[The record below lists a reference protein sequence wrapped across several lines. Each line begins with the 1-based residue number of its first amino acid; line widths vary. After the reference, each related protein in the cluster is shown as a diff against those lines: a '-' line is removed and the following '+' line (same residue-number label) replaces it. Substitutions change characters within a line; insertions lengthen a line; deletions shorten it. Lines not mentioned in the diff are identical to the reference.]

1 MSCWLCKGRMS
12 VREVCIA
19 DLLTRECRL
28 KIGDALLDIERGL
41 HPLQRQSELHQGDR
55 DRRLHADHH
64 GACIEDAG
72 HGGEIGDDATD
83 ERIHQL
89 QRRDVQQDA
98 FRTGLFDFPEQIVL
112 QRQCQLIIHFNL
124 DGDEQKLAHLQNRNS
139 VHRRYCS
146 TLLRCIVTP
155 VRLSASASA
164 SAKVALVVTP
174 SRSTPRWTMVCA
186 ICERIPQKKHTTPNK
201 QNADTNK
208 SRSRATNKTTDGT
221 PVISMMATSAPVS
234 TMRCCKASVTI
245 WVRALSNVPL
255 A

>member
-28 KIGDALLDIERGL
+28 LFGDALLDIERGL

-155 VRLSASASA
+155 VRLSASTSTTT
-164 SAKVALVVTP
+164 KKTKEKTP
-174 SRSTPRWTMVCA
+174 TRTTPRWTMVCA
-186 ICERIPQKKHTTPNK
+186 ICERIPLMMHSAPIKRIAVTVL
-201 QNADTNK
+201 
-208 SRSRATNKTTDGT
+208 SRCCVSFVSSVGSLVFLLLAF
-221 PVISMMATSAPVS
+221 SAPVS
-234 TMRCCKASVTI
+234 T
-245 WVRALSNVPL
+245 
-255 A
+255 